1 MAILIGL
8 AMAALAA
15 TAAAVGDS
23 APPASG
29 DTAPPASSDAVP
41 PASAYAVPRAPRSVG
56 TVAPGDVP
64 VAAEVEARRLTL
76 EKQVKAFVA
85 EITHRVDDE
94 SIPRWRRPLC
104 PLVAGLSR
112 DQGEYVLSRLSSVA
126 LAAGVPLGKSSC
138 RANFYVVVTN
148 EPAAVVRAIKKRNS
162 AMFGGA
168 APSVVRRFIER
179 QVPVRAWHNL
189 RFEGPAGNPAITSG
203 PRDYTHSVGRGGI
216 PTRLDRIFVQ
226 TIYSTIVVVDGQH
239 VAGLEVRQLADYVAM
254 VGMVDLA
261 DFADT
266 SGVPTILRLFADR
279 TAAPRGLTEWDSAFL
294 GAVYDTRQED
304 VLQRSEI
311 SRRIVRDLG
320 RSVEE

>member
-1 MAILIGL
+1 
-8 AMAALAA
+8 
-15 TAAAVGDS
+15 V
-23 APPASG
+23 
-29 DTAPPASSDAVP
+29 
-41 PASAYAVPRAPRSVG
+41 
-56 TVAPGDVP
+56 
-64 VAAEVEARRLTL
+64 
-76 EKQVKAFVA
+76 
-85 EITHRVDDE
+85 
-94 SIPRWRRPLC
+94 
-104 PLVAGLSR
+104 
-112 DQGEYVLSRLSSVA
+112 
-126 LAAGVPLGKSSC
+126 
-138 RANFYVVVTN
+138 
-148 EPAAVVRAIKKRNS
+148 
-162 AMFGGA
+162 
-168 APSVVRRFIER
+168 
-179 QVPVRAWHNL
+179 
-189 RFEGPAGNPAITSG
+189 
-203 PRDYTHSVGRGGI
+203 GGI

-226 TIYSTIVVVDGQH
+226 TIYSTIVVVDGEH